1 MLMERLKGWLKS
13 LAMPREPGAARHG
26 FMLNII
32 LLGMLVA
39 VGLFFPVELLG
50 WLTGQVR
57 TSLFLTTAGALFIV
71 IMLYVLSRQ
80 GRYRLAAVG
89 LLTFLILIAGGT
101 LFTVGITGVS
111 VMVLI
116 LVVLIAGT
124 MLGVRGAIAVSV
136 VQSILYLAIGL
147 IHERGLYTP
156 EPRAGLLSYWATLTV
171 IMFMSGLITWLSS
184 RQLEQALENAQRSAE
199 ESRAKGLELEVHR
212 QRLEN
217 IIEERTHD
225 LAHRLRYLEVTA
237 LVAREA
243 TAIFDPQAL
252 LSRVTTL
259 ISERLGFYHAAIFL
273 LDETGKW
280 AVLQAAS
287 SEGGQQMLERGYQL
301 QVGAQS
307 IVGQVTEQGQP
318 RLALDTGVD
327 AVRFDNPDLP
337 NTRSELALPLRAR
350 GEIIGMLDVQSAEED
365 SFSAEAVEALQ
376 TLADQVALSISNARL
391 FQQIQ
396 KSLEIERRAYGELSR
411 EGWRELLRTRTGTGQ
426 RYDPQGILPDGG
438 QWREEMKVAAREGK
452 TVLGETLPLSSPV
465 AGRTLATPIKVRDQ
479 VIGVLDAHKPAGAG
493 EWTTSEIALLETLT
507 ERLSLTLE
515 SARLFQDTRRRA
527 AREQLIGE
535 ITARMRE
542 TLDVDTMLQTAI
554 REIGQALGKAE
565 VEVRM
570 GSGVPLA
577 QLTGA
582 DDGGHGAEEEV
593 RS

>member
-1 MLMERLKGWLKS
+1 MERLKGWLKS
-13 LAMPREPGAARHG
+13 LAMPREPGEARRG

-32 LLGMLVA
+32 LLGMLAA
-39 VGLFFPVELLG
+39 VGLFFPIELLG

-71 IMLYVLSRQ
+71 SLLYALSRQ
-80 GRYRLAAVG
+80 GRYRLAAVS
-89 LLTFLILIAGGT
+89 LLIFLILIAGGT

-111 VMVLI
+111 VMVLM
-116 LVVLIAGT
+116 LVVIIAGT
-124 MLGVRGAIAVSV
+124 LLGVRAAIAVST

-156 EPRAGLLSYWATLTV
+156 QPRAGLLSYWATLTV

-184 RQLEQALENAQRSAE
+184 RQLEQALESAQRSAE
-199 ESRAKGLELEVHR
+199 ESRAKELELEAHR
-212 QRLEN
+212 QRLED
-217 IIEERTHD
+217 IIEERTSD
-225 LAHRLRYLEVTA
+225 LVRRVRYLEAIA

-243 TAIFDPQAL
+243 TAIIDPQEL
-252 LSRVTTL
+252 LSRVATL
-259 ISERLGFYHAAIFL
+259 TSEQLGFYHMAVFL
-273 LDETGKW
+273 LDETGRW

-287 SEGGQQMLERGYQL
+287 SEGGRRMLERGYQL

-307 IVGQVTEQGQP
+307 IVGQVTEQGKS
-318 RLALDTGVD
+318 RLALDIGVD

-337 NTRSELALPLRAR
+337 HTRSELALPLRAH
-350 GEIIGMLDVQSAEED
+350 GEIIGVLDVQSTEED
-365 SFSAEAVEALQ
+365 SFSVEAVATLQ
-376 TLADQVALSISNARL
+376 TLADQVALAISNARL
-391 FQQIQ
+391 FQQAQ
-396 KSLEIERRAYGELSR
+396 QSLEMERRAYGEFSR
-411 EGWRELLRTRTGTGQ
+411 EAWRELLRARSDIGQ

-438 QWREEMKVAAREGK
+438 QWREEMKLAAREGR
-452 TVLGETLPLSSPV
+452 TVLGETLPLSSTV
-465 AGRTLATPIKVRDQ
+465 EGMALAAPIKVRDQ

-493 EWTTSEIALLETLT
+493 AWTTAEIALLETLT
-507 ERLSLTLE
+507 ERLGLTLE

-554 REIGQALGKAE
+554 REIGQALGKVE

-570 GSGVPLA
+570 GSGVTLA
-577 QLTGA
+577 QLASAG
-582 DDGGHGAEEEV
+582 GGHGAEEEV